1 MGTTYFIFISRYN
14 ATMET
19 KGWKCDSMYIFYS
32 SVAISIE
39 MKVKMLVNMPQ

>member
-19 KGWKCDSMYIFYS
+19 KGCDWQNGNVILCTFFIQ
-32 SVAISIE
+32 VW
-39 MKVKMLVNMPQ
+39 QFQ